1 MSRGDLA
8 CCVLTVMEVMEL
20 LVDLVDYVQS
30 MLSERVPLK
39 RIAAALNIS
48 DPRRLKRLMTKALGR
63 KFRVFD
69 KFTIEELSNKIQAV
83 LPIREHG
90 SNWGIFH
97 VKAALGRL
105 CVRPPRRNIAR
116 ALQVLSGVSILFS
129 STYVD

>member
-1 MSRGDLA
+1 M
-8 CCVLTVMEVMEL
+8 MEGMEL
-20 LVDLVDYVQS
+20 PVDLVDYVQS

-69 KFTIEELSNKIQAV
+69 KFTIEELSNKIEAL

-90 SNWGIFH
+90 ANWGIFH

-105 CVRPPRRNIAR
+105 HIRPPRRNIAR
-116 ALQVLSGVSILFS
+116 ALQVLSGIFLFL
-129 STYVD
+129 STSDD